1 MTSAASPGLGSLAQ
15 LGAGPGQRSDSPILE
30 GMDADLAKYAELKD
44 LEKAYTP
51 KSNPTCDSP
60 GPGPGHLR
68 HPDGASNPD
77 LGRLE
82 ASHLPP
88 PSASSA
94 TLPRR
99 SPGAGRSS
107 SGSDEADAA
116 PQWPSSAAAARSRH
130 QDTVTA
136 GNSAAPP
143 AAAGHGVATQ
153 PRLGQCAVVAEDKP
167 GIKDQK
173 EKPPKVPRFS
183 RLFGKKISRSPT
195 QIAAKG
201 APPGA
206 EPDKPRSK
214 ASKRQ
219 TKTSEISLKDSGQL
233 KTEKLISDKPT
244 KTKYRFF
251 EKREKCIPKS
261 PVVNVTK
268 NVKGT
273 LSSEQLFDKPKTPKS
288 RNSPLLPRS
297 EKKDKK
303 ARVATRSQGVSVVS
317 SCLPSLPSPYS
328 FPSKIKT
335 RRSVNSETSGSG
347 YDSGIG
353 EKYLCEKIFLYV
365 LKNISLCFKKYFFML
380 KKTF

>member
-1 MTSAASPGLGSLAQ
+1 
-15 LGAGPGQRSDSPILE
+15 
-30 GMDADLAKYAELKD
+30 MDADLAKYAELKD

-51 KSNPTCDSP
+51 KSNPTCDN
-60 GPGPGHLR
+60 PGHLR

-77 LGRLE
+77 LGRPE

-143 AAAGHGVATQ
+143 PAAAGHGEETQ
-153 PRLGQCAVVAEDKP
+153 SRLGQCAEVAEDKP

-195 QIAAKG
+195 QISAKA

-297 EKKDKK
+297 EKKEKK

-353 EKYLCEKIFLYV
+353 EKY
-365 LKNISLCFKKYFFML
+365 
-380 KKTF
+380 